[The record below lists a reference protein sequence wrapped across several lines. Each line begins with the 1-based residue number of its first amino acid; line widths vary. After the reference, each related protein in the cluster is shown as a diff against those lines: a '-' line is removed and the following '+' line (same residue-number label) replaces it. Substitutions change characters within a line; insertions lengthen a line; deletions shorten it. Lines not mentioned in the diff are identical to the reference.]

1 MKYLD
6 KINSPKDLKN
16 IPKDELGKVC
26 EELRTYIT
34 ETINQIGGHLAPTLG
49 AIEITTAVH
58 YVFDAPKDKIVWDT
72 GHQAYAHKVLTGRY
86 NQFPTIRRYKGISG
100 FLKRSESEYDV
111 FGAGHASTSISAA
124 LGMAVSRNLE
134 NEDFNVISI
143 IGDGALSGGL
153 AFEALNN
160 AGNIR
165 KQMLVIV
172 NDNDMSISPNVGA
185 FRNYLVK
192 IATNKNYNRLRRWIY
207 KTIKKLPKSLKIIES
222 ILRKA
227 ESSAKKFFLPTTVFE
242 DLGFRYFGPVDGH
255 NIEEMVEVLEN
266 IKGYDSPVVL
276 HAITKKG
283 KGLDYAELD
292 PIKYHGV
299 KEKKDNSVASKSIQA
314 PIYQNVFGE
323 VLCDLAE
330 ENNKIIAIT
339 AAMREGTGLVDYSSR
354 FPKRFF
360 DVGIAEG
367 HAVTFSGGLST
378 EGKIP
383 VVAIYSTFLQRAF
396 DHIIHD
402 IALQNLPVIFCLDRS
417 GLVGEDGATH
427 HGVLDIAY
435 LRCIQNIIISAPKD
449 GNELRDLL
457 FTATLNTEKP
467 FTIRYPKEES
477 VNFEQ
482 MSPKK
487 IEVGSWEVLTKGSD
501 VLILAVGSMVKK
513 SREVHSMLLD
523 KNISSEVVNCR
534 FIKPMDKNYLNESF
548 PNHKLVVTIEEGVT
562 TGGFGEGIVNW
573 SNENHISN
581 SVMTI
586 GVPNKFVDH
595 GPRNIL
601 LEEIGLDSMT
611 LFEKIYNFSRKSN
624 DKKS

>member
-1 MKYLD
+1 MKYLK
-6 KINSPKDLKN
+6 KINSPEDLKK
-16 IPKDELGKVC
+16 IPKDQLSEVC
-26 EELRTYIT
+26 QELRTYIT

-58 YVFDAPKDKIVWDT
+58 YVFSAPEDKIVWDT

-86 NQFPTIRRYKGISG
+86 SQFPTIRRYKGLSG
-100 FLKRSESEYDV
+100 FLKRSESEFDV

-124 LGMAVSRNLE
+124 LGMAVSRDLDN
-134 NEDFNVISI
+134 DKFKVVSI

-192 IATNKNYNRLRRWIY
+192 ITTNKRYNNLRKGIY
-207 KTIKKLPKSLKIIES
+207 NTIKKLPKNLKILET

-266 IKGYDSPVVL
+266 IKDLNTPVVL

-283 KGLDYAELD
+283 KGLEYAEDD

-299 KEKKDNSVASKSIQA
+299 KEKKENNQVTQNQT

-323 VLCDLAE
+323 VLCDLAD
-330 ENNKIIAIT
+330 ENKDVVAIT
-339 AAMREGTGLVDYSSR
+339 AAMREGTGLVEFSSR
-354 FPKRFF
+354 FPERFY

-378 EGKIP
+378 QGKIP
-383 VVAIYSTFLQRAF
+383 IVAIYSTFLQRAF
-396 DHIIHD
+396 DHVIHD
-402 IALQNLPVIFCLDRS
+402 VALQNLPVIFCMDRS

-435 LRCIQNIIISAPKD
+435 LRCIQNIIVSAPKD
-449 GNELRDLL
+449 GNELRDLIY
-457 FTATLNTEKP
+457 TATLNKQKP
-467 FTIRYPKEES
+467 FTIRYPKEQS
-477 VNFEQ
+477 VKFEKK
-482 MSPKK
+482 SPNQ
-487 IEVGSWEVLTKGSD
+487 IEIGTWEVLVQGSD
-501 VLILAVGSMVKK
+501 VLILAVGSMVSK
-513 SREVHSMLLD
+513 SMEVHSMLLE
-523 KNISSEVVNCR
+523 KGISSEVVNCR
-534 FIKPMDKNYLNESF
+534 FIKPMDKNYLKEFLSKFSF
-548 PNHKLVVTIEEGVT
+548 VVTIEEGVKD
-562 TGGFGEGIVNW
+562 GGFGEGIINY
-573 SNENHISN
+573 SNENSISN
-581 SVMTI
+581 KILTL
-586 GVPNKFVDH
+586 GVPNRFVDH

-601 LEEIGLDSMT
+601 LHEVGLDSISI
-611 LFEKIYNFSRKSN
+611 FEKIYNFFRKHN
-624 DKKS
+624 E

>member
-16 IPKDELGKVC
+16 IPRDELGKVC

-86 NQFPTIRRYKGISG
+86 NQFPTIRRYKGLSG

-299 KEKKDNSVASKSIQA
+299 KEKKDNSVAIKSIQA

-513 SREVHSMLLD
+513 SMEVHSMLLE

>member
-1 MKYLD
+1 MKYLK
-6 KINSPKDLKN
+6 KINSPEDLKK
-16 IPKDELGKVC
+16 IPKDELSEVC
-26 EELRTYIT
+26 QELRTYIT

-58 YVFDAPKDKIVWDT
+58 YVFSAPKDKIVWDT

-86 NQFPTIRRYKGISG
+86 SQFPTIRRYKGLSG
-100 FLKRSESEYDV
+100 FLKRSESEFDV

-124 LGMAVSRNLE
+124 LGMAVSRDLDND
-134 NEDFNVISI
+134 NFKVISI

-192 IATNKNYNRLRRWIY
+192 IATNKRYNNLRKGIY
-207 KTIKKLPKSLKIIES
+207 NTIKKLPKSLKILET

-266 IKGYDSPVVL
+266 IKDLNTPVVL

-283 KGLDYAELD
+283 KGLEYAEDD

-299 KEKKDNSVASKSIQA
+299 KEKKENNQVTQNQT

-323 VLCDLAE
+323 VLCDLAD
-330 ENNKIIAIT
+330 ENKDVVAIT
-339 AAMREGTGLVDYSSR
+339 AAMREGTGLVEFSSR
-354 FPKRFF
+354 FPERFY

-378 EGKIP
+378 QGKIP
-383 VVAIYSTFLQRAF
+383 IVAIYSTFLQRAF
-396 DHIIHD
+396 DHVIHD
-402 IALQNLPVIFCLDRS
+402 VALQNLPVIFCMDRS

-435 LRCIQNIIISAPKD
+435 LRCIQNIIVSAPKD
-449 GNELRDLL
+449 GNELRDLIY
-457 FTATLNTEKP
+457 TATLNKQKP
-467 FTIRYPKEES
+467 FTIRYPKEQS
-477 VNFEQ
+477 VKFEKK
-482 MSPKK
+482 SPNQ
-487 IEVGSWEVLTKGSD
+487 IEIGTWEVLVQGSD
-501 VLILAVGSMVKK
+501 VLILAVGSMVSK
-513 SREVHSMLLD
+513 SMEVHSMLLE
-523 KNISSEVVNCR
+523 KGISSEVVNCR
-534 FIKPMDKNYLNESF
+534 FIKPMDKNYLKEFLSKFSF
-548 PNHKLVVTIEEGVT
+548 VVTIEEGVKD
-562 TGGFGEGIVNW
+562 GGFGEGIINY
-573 SNENHISN
+573 SNENSISN
-581 SVMTI
+581 KILTL
-586 GVPNKFVDH
+586 GVPNRFVDH

-601 LEEIGLDSMT
+601 LHEVGLDSISM
-611 LFEKIYNFSRKSN
+611 FEKIYNFFRKHN
-624 DKKS
+624 E

>member
-1 MKYLD
+1 MKYLK
-6 KINSPKDLKN
+6 KINSPEDLKK
-16 IPKDELGKVC
+16 IPKDQLSEVC
-26 EELRTYIT
+26 QELRTYIT

-58 YVFDAPKDKIVWDT
+58 YVFSAPKDKIVWDT

-86 NQFPTIRRYKGISG
+86 SQFPTIRRYKGLSG
-100 FLKRSESEYDV
+100 FLKRSESEFDV

-124 LGMAVSRNLE
+124 LGMAVSRDLDN
-134 NEDFNVISI
+134 DKFKVVSI

-192 IATNKNYNRLRRWIY
+192 ITTNKRYNNLRKGIY
-207 KTIKKLPKSLKIIES
+207 NTIKKLPKNLKILET

-266 IKGYDSPVVL
+266 IKDLNTPVVL

-283 KGLDYAELD
+283 KGLEYAEDD

-299 KEKKDNSVASKSIQA
+299 KEKKENNQVKQNQT

-323 VLCDLAE
+323 VLCDLAD
-330 ENNKIIAIT
+330 ENKDVVAIT
-339 AAMREGTGLVDYSSR
+339 AAMREGTGLVEFSSR
-354 FPKRFF
+354 FPERFY

-378 EGKIP
+378 QGKIP
-383 VVAIYSTFLQRAF
+383 IVAIYSTFLQRAF
-396 DHIIHD
+396 DHVIHD
-402 IALQNLPVIFCLDRS
+402 VALQNLPVIFCMDRS

-435 LRCIQNIIISAPKD
+435 LRCIQNIIVSAPKD
-449 GNELRDLL
+449 GNELRDLIY
-457 FTATLNTEKP
+457 TATLNKQKP
-467 FTIRYPKEES
+467 FTIRYPKEQS
-477 VNFEQ
+477 VKFEKK
-482 MSPKK
+482 SPNQ
-487 IEVGSWEVLTKGSD
+487 IEIGTWEVLVQGSD
-501 VLILAVGSMVKK
+501 VLILAVGSMVSK
-513 SREVHSMLLD
+513 SMEVHSMLLE
-523 KNISSEVVNCR
+523 KGISSEVVNCR
-534 FIKPMDKNYLNESF
+534 FIKPMDKNYLKEFLSKFSF
-548 PNHKLVVTIEEGVT
+548 VVTIEEGVKD
-562 TGGFGEGIVNW
+562 GGFGEGIINY
-573 SNENHISN
+573 SNENSISN
-581 SVMTI
+581 NILTL
-586 GVPNKFVDH
+586 GVPNRFIDH

-601 LEEIGLDSMT
+601 LHEVGLDSISI
-611 LFEKIYNFSRKSN
+611 FEKIYNFFRKHN
-624 DKKS
+624 E

>member
-16 IPKDELGKVC
+16 IPRDELGEVC

-86 NQFPTIRRYKGISG
+86 NQFPTIRRYKGLSG

-192 IATNKNYNRLRRWIY
+192 IATNKKYNRLRRLIY
-207 KTIKKLPKSLKIIES
+207 RTIKKLPKSLKIIES

-299 KEKKDNSVASKSIQA
+299 KEKKDNSVAIKSIQA

-330 ENNKIIAIT
+330 ENNKIVAIT

-513 SREVHSMLLD
+513 SIEVHSMLLE

>member
-16 IPKDELGKVC
+16 IPRDELGKVC

-86 NQFPTIRRYKGISG
+86 NQFPTIRRYKGLSG

-255 NIEEMVEVLEN
+255 NIEEMVEFLEN

-513 SREVHSMLLD
+513 SIEVHSMLLE

>member
-16 IPKDELGKVC
+16 IPRDDLGKVC

-86 NQFPTIRRYKGISG
+86 NQFPTIRRYKGLSG

-513 SREVHSMLLD
+513 SIEVHSMLLD

>member
-1 MKYLD
+1 MKYLK
-6 KINSPKDLKN
+6 KINSPEDLKK
-16 IPKDELGKVC
+16 IPKDQLSEVC
-26 EELRTYIT
+26 QELRTYIT
-34 ETINQIGGHLAPTLG
+34 ETINRIGGHLAPTLG

-58 YVFDAPKDKIVWDT
+58 YVFSAPKDKIVWDT

-86 NQFPTIRRYKGISG
+86 SQFPTIRRYKGLSG
-100 FLKRSESEYDV
+100 FLKRSESEFDV

-124 LGMAVSRNLE
+124 LGMAVSRDLDN
-134 NEDFNVISI
+134 DKFKVVSI

-192 IATNKNYNRLRRWIY
+192 ITTNKRYNNLRKGIY
-207 KTIKKLPKSLKIIES
+207 NTIKKLPKNLKILET

-266 IKGYDSPVVL
+266 IKDLNTPVVL

-283 KGLDYAELD
+283 KGLEYAEDD

-299 KEKKDNSVASKSIQA
+299 KEKKENNQVTQNQT

-323 VLCDLAE
+323 VLCDLAD
-330 ENNKIIAIT
+330 ENKDVVAIT
-339 AAMREGTGLVDYSSR
+339 AAMREGTGLVEFSSR
-354 FPKRFF
+354 FPERFY

-378 EGKIP
+378 QGKIP
-383 VVAIYSTFLQRAF
+383 IVAIYSTFLQRAF
-396 DHIIHD
+396 DHVIHD
-402 IALQNLPVIFCLDRS
+402 VALQNLPVIFCMDRS

-435 LRCIQNIIISAPKD
+435 LRCIQNIIVSAPKD
-449 GNELRDLL
+449 GNELRDLIY
-457 FTATLNTEKP
+457 TATLNKQKP
-467 FTIRYPKEES
+467 FTIRYPKEQS
-477 VNFEQ
+477 VKFEKK
-482 MSPKK
+482 SPNQ
-487 IEVGSWEVLTKGSD
+487 IEIGTWEVLVQGSD
-501 VLILAVGSMVKK
+501 VLILAVGSMVSK
-513 SREVHSMLLD
+513 SMEVHSMLLE
-523 KNISSEVVNCR
+523 KGISSEVVNCR
-534 FIKPMDKNYLNESF
+534 FIKPMDKNYLKEFLSKFSF
-548 PNHKLVVTIEEGVT
+548 VVTIEEGVKD
-562 TGGFGEGIVNW
+562 GGFGEGIINY
-573 SNENHISN
+573 SNENSISN
-581 SVMTI
+581 KILTL
-586 GVPNKFVDH
+586 GVPNRFVDH

-601 LEEIGLDSMT
+601 LHEVGLDSISM
-611 LFEKIYNFSRKSN
+611 FEKIYNFFRKHN
-624 DKKS
+624 E

>member
-16 IPKDELGKVC
+16 IPKDELANVC

-86 NQFPTIRRYKGISG
+86 NQFPTIRRYKGLSG

-299 KEKKDNSVASKSIQA
+299 KEKKDNSVAIKSIQA

-513 SREVHSMLLD
+513 SIEVHSMLLE

>member
-86 NQFPTIRRYKGISG
+86 NQFPTIRRYKGLSG

-513 SREVHSMLLD
+513 SIEVHSMLLD

-586 GVPNKFVDH
+586 GVPNRFVDH

>member
-1 MKYLD
+1 MKYL
-6 KINSPKDLKN
+6 KRINSPEDLKK
-16 IPKDELGKVC
+16 IPKDKLNEVC
-26 EELRTYIT
+26 KELRGYIT

-58 YVFDAPKDKIVWDT
+58 YVFNAPKDKIVWDT

-86 NQFPTIRRYKGISG
+86 NQFPTIRRYRGLSG
-100 FLKRSESEYDV
+100 FLKRSESEFDV

-124 LGMAVSRNLE
+124 LGMVVSRNLNDE
-134 NEDFNVISI
+134 KFKVVSI

-192 IATNKNYNRLRRWIY
+192 IATNKKYNSLRKGIY
-207 KTIKKLPKSLKIIES
+207 NIIKKLPKSFKFLEIL
-222 ILRKA
+222 LRKA

-266 IKGYDSPVVL
+266 IKDLDTPVVL

-283 KGLDYAELD
+283 KGLEYAEDD

-299 KEKKDNSVASKSIQA
+299 KEKKKNNEVVLNST

-330 ENNKIIAIT
+330 QNKNIVAIT
-339 AAMREGTGLVDYSSR
+339 AAMREGTGLVEFSSR
-354 FPKRFF
+354 FPDRFY

-383 VVAIYSTFLQRAF
+383 IVAIYSTFLQRAF

-402 IALQNLPVIFCLDRS
+402 IALQNLPVIFCMDRS

-435 LRCIQNIIISAPKD
+435 LRCIQNIIVSAPKD
-449 GNELRDLL
+449 GNELRDLIY
-457 FTATLNTEKP
+457 TASLNRQKP
-467 FTIRYPKEES
+467 FTIRYPKEQS
-477 VNFEQ
+477 VKFEKK
-482 MSPKK
+482 SPNQ
-487 IEVGSWEVLTKGSD
+487 IDIGTWEVLAKGSD
-501 VLILAVGSMVKK
+501 VLILAIGSMVIK
-513 SREVHSMLLD
+513 SMEVHKKLLE
-523 KNISSEVVNCR
+523 KGISSEVVNCR
-534 FIKPMDKNYLNESF
+534 FIKPMDENYLNESF
-548 PNHKLVVTIEEGVT
+548 SKFSSVVTIEEGVKD
-562 TGGFGEGIVNW
+562 GGFGEGIVTW
-573 SNENHISN
+573 SNKNNMSN
-581 SVMTI
+581 KI
-586 GVPNKFVDH
+586 LNLGVPNRFVDH

-601 LEEIGLDSMT
+601 LQEVGLDST
-611 LFEKIYNFSRKSN
+611 SLFEKIYNFSRKN
-624 DKKS
+624 DE

>member
-86 NQFPTIRRYKGISG
+86 NQFPTIRRYKGLSG

-207 KTIKKLPKSLKIIES
+207 KTIKKLPISLKIIES

-227 ESSAKKFFLPTTVFE
+227 ESSAKKFFLPSTVFE

-255 NIEEMVEVLEN
+255 NIEEMLEVLEN

-487 IEVGSWEVLTKGSD
+487 IEIGSWEVLTKGSD

-513 SREVHSMLLD
+513 SIEVHSMLLD

-624 DKKS
+624 EKKS

>member
-16 IPKDELGKVC
+16 IPRDELGKVC

-86 NQFPTIRRYKGISG
+86 NQFPTIRRYKGLSG

-299 KEKKDNSVASKSIQA
+299 KEKKDNSVAIKSIQA

-513 SREVHSMLLD
+513 SIEVHSMLLE